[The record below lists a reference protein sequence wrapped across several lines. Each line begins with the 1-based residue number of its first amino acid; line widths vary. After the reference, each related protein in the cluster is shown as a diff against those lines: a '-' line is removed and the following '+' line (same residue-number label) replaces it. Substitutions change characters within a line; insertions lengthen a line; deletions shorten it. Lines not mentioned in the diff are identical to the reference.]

1 MAHRP
6 TLYIGIG
13 GSGCKTVSLI
23 KNNFR
28 EKYGSDKI
36 PGYIR
41 FFCIDTDICM
51 DETLKDDTYIIG
63 QEDSSPKEYL
73 DFNIGNKTGLCDW
86 YIDNQSSSN
95 ADVCGTGACRADGR
109 LAMEVSQ
116 KHILAKIRIIIS
128 ELLDAAHNSGSV
140 DIDVR
145 FVMSLAGGTGSGIFI
160 PLAMLVSQ
168 FKAVNLYGYAI
179 LHGIYRKSDPGGPVY
194 RMAFANSYA
203 SVLELDY
210 LQHASIDNQIKMSVG
225 GIDCILR
232 APLFKGFYMVE
243 HLNNAGKIIQNVQ
256 DMYNVLA
263 LSMFSS
269 SFESSKDT
277 TSENEEGIYDIKDKK
292 GWLGSIGGCEIIFNG
307 DKFAEL
313 YSHKVA
319 HNIICDA
326 LKENEEDYLSLNDF
340 FHYGNIGL
348 INSDELTSR
357 LRNYIELTPP
367 DALELSSRKASSIED
382 EVYHYLMPK
391 QIGIPID
398 EDFVEKATFLGVYLS
413 KAGSNA
419 NIALQFLN
427 SLLSHCLRVSQTLA
441 EEIIDIERKNKLSRG
456 RINSYILEESSTLFG
471 HVNRPEVMRNIKTT
485 AEEIAQDQQ
494 TVLLKEFGVDI
505 INALIALAEKYKEK
519 IEAYKCVLHS
529 AERGLQYDIKYLE
542 KNLSSSSSQFVYDAT
557 VMYWNEFEKDVIP
570 DAFSRNLLN
579 YYLEAD
585 PSEMTNHLLQ
595 YTNNLPSIIYYKQIP
610 IESVIRHMGND
621 QYQAMMRFIRTSA
634 IRMLMLDGR
643 GYMINDQM
651 AVDCMTRNIVI
662 SMYGDKKIPAVE
674 SDMEDIWKLWD
685 NCQTNI
691 SWNKITDEC
700 FRQKAIIA
708 VHEGNII
715 PYCVDAFYP
724 DMVQK
729 EYTEVIEG
737 GKYNPHVD
745 AILFE
750 RMQLASHSLKP
761 MLATITP
768 KDKDESVSQT
778 QNSRKLKS
786 NGSKKRLVNVF
797 IAGSKELR
805 DERDLIRVELS
816 KLTNVFNLDI
826 RPHSF
831 EDFKSSLKGQNGGRQ
846 ADYNRFIRDKA
857 DVVIFIF
864 DSKAGSITEEE
875 FDVAY
880 DSLAE
885 NNRPDIFVYGRNMSS
900 DDHTLKKIKEK
911 IFSYG
916 QEYYV
921 EYTSRDDLRYMFFK
935 DMVSYFV

>member
-1 MAHRP
+1 
-6 TLYIGIG
+6 
-13 GSGCKTVSLI
+13 
-23 KNNFR
+23 
-28 EKYGSDKI
+28 
-36 PGYIR
+36 
-41 FFCIDTDICM
+41 
-51 DETLKDDTYIIG
+51 
-63 QEDSSPKEYL
+63 
-73 DFNIGNKTGLCDW
+73 
-86 YIDNQSSSN
+86 
-95 ADVCGTGACRADGR
+95 
-109 LAMEVSQ
+109 
-116 KHILAKIRIIIS
+116 
-128 ELLDAAHNSGSV
+128 
-140 DIDVR
+140 
-145 FVMSLAGGTGSGIFI
+145 
-160 PLAMLVSQ
+160 ML
-168 FKAVNLYGYAI
+168 
-179 LHGIYRKSDPGGPVY
+179 RD
-194 RMAFANSYA
+194 
-203 SVLELDY
+203 
-210 LQHASIDNQIKMSVG
+210 
-225 GIDCILR
+225 
-232 APLFKGFYMVE
+232 
-243 HLNNAGKIIQNVQ
+243 
-256 DMYNVLA
+256 
-263 LSMFSS
+263 
-269 SFESSKDT
+269 
-277 TSENEEGIYDIKDKK
+277 
-292 GWLGSIGGCEIIFNG
+292 
-307 DKFAEL
+307 
-313 YSHKVA
+313 
-319 HNIICDA
+319 
-326 LKENEEDYLSLNDF
+326 
-340 FHYGNIGL
+340 
-348 INSDELTSR
+348 
-357 LRNYIELTPP
+357 
-367 DALELSSRKASSIED
+367 
-382 EVYHYLMPK
+382 
-391 QIGIPID
+391 
-398 EDFVEKATFLGVYLS
+398 
-413 KAGSNA
+413 
-419 NIALQFLN
+419 
-427 SLLSHCLRVSQTLA
+427 
-441 EEIIDIERKNKLSRG
+441 
-456 RINSYILEESSTLFG
+456 
-471 HVNRPEVMRNIKTT
+471 IKTT
-485 AEEIAQDQQ
+485 AEEIAQEQQ
-494 TVLLKEFGVDI
+494 TILLKEYGVDMM
-505 INALIALAEKYKEK
+505 NALFDLAEQHKKK
-519 IEAYKCVLHS
+519 IEAYKLKLHM
-529 AERGLQYDIKYLE
+529 AEMSLQSEIEYLE

-570 DAFSRNLLN
+570 DAFSINLLN

-595 YTNNLPSIIYYKQIP
+595 SINNLPSIIYHKQIP
-610 IESVIRHMGND
+610 LESVIRHMSND

-662 SMYGDKKIPAVE
+662 SMYGDKKVPTVE
-674 SDMEDIWKLWD
+674 SDMEEIWKLWD

-768 KDKDESVSQT
+768 KDKEETASQT

-786 NGSKKRLVNVF
+786 NDSKKRLVNVF

-857 DVVIFIF
+857 DVVVFIF

-885 NNRPDIFVYGRNMSS
+885 SNRPDIFVYGRNMSS

-921 EYTSRDDLRYMFFK
+921 EYTSRDDLRYLFFK